1 MDYYIHKDDVSKYP
15 IIVFDGD
22 IHLVETKKDVI
33 KCCKIISKSDVI
45 GFDTETKPAFQKGVS
60 YNISLLQLSVQDS
73 VFLFRIDK
81 VGFMQEIADL
91 LSSPNIKKV
100 GIDIKN
106 DISGLK
112 KMKLFEPCNFIDLN
126 SLALQCGFKSI
137 GAVKLSIM
145 LLGYRVSKKQRLS
158 DWSSSQLTEAQ
169 KKYAAIDAWICP
181 KILDVFQKKFP
192 SYFA

>member
-1 MDYYIHKDDVSKYP
+1 MDYYIHKEDVSNYP
-15 IIVFDGD
+15 LIVFNGV
-22 IHLVETKKDVI
+22 IHLIETKKDVI
-33 KCCKIISKSDVI
+33 KYCEIISQSDVV

-60 YNISLLQLSVQDS
+60 YSISLLQLSVRDS

-81 VGFMQEIADL
+81 VGLMKEIVDI
-91 LSSPNIKKV
+91 LSNPNIEKV

-112 KMKLFEPCNFIDLN
+112 KIKLFEPYNFIDLN
-126 SLALQCGFKSI
+126 SLALKCGFKSI

-145 LLGYRVSKKQRLS
+145 LLGYRISKTQRLS
-158 DWSSSQLTEAQ
+158 DWSSNQLTDSQ

-181 KILDVFQKKFP
+181 KILDVLRKKFR
-192 SYFA
+192 SYFE

>member
-1 MDYYIHKDDVSKYP
+1 MDYYINKEDVSKYP
-15 IIVFDGD
+15 LIVFDGV
-22 IHLVETKKDVI
+22 IHLIETKTDVV
-33 KCCKIISKSDVI
+33 KYCKVISKSDVI

-60 YNISLLQLSVQDS
+60 YNISLLQLSVHNS

-81 VGFMQEIADL
+81 VGFMQEIVDL

-106 DISGLK
+106 DISALQK
-112 KMKLFEPCNFIDLN
+112 IKLFEPCNFIDLN

-145 LLGYRVSKKQRLS
+145 LLGSRISKKQRLS
-158 DWSSSQLTEAQ
+158 DWSSNELTDAQ

-192 SYFA
+192 SYFE